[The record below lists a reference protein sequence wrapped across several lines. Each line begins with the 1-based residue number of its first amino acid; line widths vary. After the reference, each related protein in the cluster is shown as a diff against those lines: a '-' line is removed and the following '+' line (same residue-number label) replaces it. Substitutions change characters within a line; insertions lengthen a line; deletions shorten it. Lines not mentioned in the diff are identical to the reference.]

1 MASAFTHVYA
11 ILPLVSLAS
20 SVVSRKRAVAL
31 LAVVAVLPDLDV
43 LGFAWGIPY
52 EHPLGHRGATHSLL
66 FAAMIGGAAAGI
78 LARHPSEMNNARLR
92 LFIAVTLAC
101 ASHGVLDAMTDAGL
115 GVGFA
120 LPFSSERF
128 FFSWRPIATSPVDPA
143 AFFSQRGLA
152 ILATEVVWVWIPVTI
167 TWFGI
172 TRLRRERTRQRHKS

>member
-11 ILPLVSLAS
+11 VLPLVSLAS

-43 LGFAWGIPY
+43 LAFTLGIPY

-66 FAAMIGGAAAGI
+66 FAAMIGAAAAGVF
-78 LARHPSEMNNARLR
+78 ARHPIETHNARLR
-92 LFIAVTLAC
+92 LFVAVTLAC
-101 ASHGVLDAMTDAGL
+101 TSHGALDAMTDAGL

-128 FFSWRPIATSPVDPA
+128 FFAWRPIATSPVDPA
-143 AFFSQRGLA
+143 AFFSQRGLV
-152 ILATEVVWVWIPVTI
+152 ILATEIVWVWIPVTI
-167 TWFGI
+167 VWFGV
-172 TRLRRERTRQRHKS
+172 TLLRRERARRHHQP